1 MKPLWSAVE
10 VNENIVG
17 GDAGEGNGK
26 SNPCVDRVRV
36 QRQEDHEETRE
47 AENHWDEERD
57 LKRAG
62 EVRFCIPEVDQ
73 TQHHYTNEQPPQEA
87 HEVQQAVD
95 VSHKQL
101 EHGHRVQYED
111 SSQWSVSVHVDHRQ
125 NFRELSFT
133 RCHEEHS

>member
-1 MKPLWSAVE
+1 MTCILIHSVAQTQVE
-10 VNENIVG
+10 FSTATSVYRC
-17 GDAGEGNGK
+17 GN
-26 SNPCVDRVRV
+26 
-36 QRQEDHEETRE
+36 T
-47 AENHWDEERD
+47 D

-101 EHGHRVQYED
+101 EHGHRVLYIQT
-111 SSQWSVSVHVDHRQ
+111 HTHRH
-125 NFRELSFT
+125 LGS
-133 RCHEEHS
+133 